1 MLQDGHDHS
10 WSSKRIITLLA
21 FLLVSVAFVAD
32 QFTIYKANETLFDS
46 IIYLV
51 IAGLGFT
58 ASEKFARKD
67 KPNE

>member
-1 MLQDGHDHS
+1 MC
-10 WSSKRIITLLA
+10 
-21 FLLVSVAFVAD
+21 D

-58 ASEKFARKD
+58 ASEKFAK
-67 KPNE
+67 KEKSNE